1 MRTNEER
8 QQLIHRRTLEIQRE
22 QQKKRERVIS
32 GSGIAACLMIII
44 GIGCLMPEVTKQ
56 ASVSGAKTNYTTGM
70 ASMMGTL
77 YFVLYLVIRGKVP
90 QFFYVSEISWIASYL
105 FLHSYQIVGYK
116 GQRMKISVIPL
127 ICGIGV
133 AIISIWSGIFG
144 PAILSTGVFTLAAG
158 AIVYISVFQ
167 ILYGDAP
174 YKSSICILLCII
186 LQVSLYI
193 SSSFFHDYTRF
204 NLYFCI
210 DIVLTISMAM
220 LLPCTFMEVGKDD
233 VH

>member
-1 MRTNEER
+1 
-8 QQLIHRRTLEIQRE
+8 
-22 QQKKRERVIS
+22 
-32 GSGIAACLMIII
+32 
-44 GIGCLMPEVTKQ
+44 
-56 ASVSGAKTNYTTGM
+56 
-70 ASMMGTL
+70 MMGTL

-158 AIVYISVFQ
+158 ASTLVF
-167 ILYGDAP
+167 
-174 YKSSICILLCII
+174 
-186 LQVSLYI
+186 
-193 SSSFFHDYTRF
+193 FRF
-204 NLYFCI
+204 Y
-210 DIVLTISMAM
+210 MAM
-220 LLPCTFMEVGKDD
+220 HHIKAAFVFYY
-233 VH
+233 V

>member
-1 MRTNEER
+1 MNFEIIDNIF
-8 QQLIHRRTLEIQRE
+8 QVIVFSLIVVADIVCWFLHKNRLY
-22 QQKKRERVIS
+22 
-32 GSGIAACLMIII
+32 IILALAHS
-44 GIGCLMPEVTKQ
+44 CF
-56 ASVSGAKTNYTTGM
+56 
-70 ASMMGTL
+70 MMGTL

-186 LQVSLYI
+186 LQRKCPGIYRKKSY
-193 SSSFFHDYTRF
+193 
-204 NLYFCI
+204 NLYSIMYNFTGESI
-210 DIVLTISMAM
+210 YKFVFFS
-220 LLPCTFMEVGKDD
+220 
-233 VH
+233 

>member
-1 MRTNEER
+1 MNFEIIDNIF
-8 QQLIHRRTLEIQRE
+8 QVIVFSLIVVADIVCWFLHKNRLY
-22 QQKKRERVIS
+22 
-32 GSGIAACLMIII
+32 IILALAHS
-44 GIGCLMPEVTKQ
+44 CF
-56 ASVSGAKTNYTTGM
+56 
-70 ASMMGTL
+70 MMGTL

-220 LLPCTFMEVGKDD
+220 LLPCTFMEVEKDD

>member
-1 MRTNEER
+1 
-8 QQLIHRRTLEIQRE
+8 
-22 QQKKRERVIS
+22 
-32 GSGIAACLMIII
+32 
-44 GIGCLMPEVTKQ
+44 
-56 ASVSGAKTNYTTGM
+56 
-70 ASMMGTL
+70 
-77 YFVLYLVIRGKVP
+77 
-90 QFFYVSEISWIASYL
+90 
-105 FLHSYQIVGYK
+105 
-116 GQRMKISVIPL
+116 MKISVIPL

-144 PAILSTGVFTLAAG
+144 PAILSTGVFALAAG

-220 LLPCTFMEVGKDD
+220 LLPCTFMEVEKDD

>member
-1 MRTNEER
+1 MCWFLHKNR
-8 QQLIHRRTLEIQRE
+8 LY
-22 QQKKRERVIS
+22 
-32 GSGIAACLMIII
+32 IILALAHS
-44 GIGCLMPEVTKQ
+44 CF
-56 ASVSGAKTNYTTGM
+56 
-70 ASMMGTL
+70 MMGTL

-116 GQRMKISVIPL
+116 GSEDEDISDSVDL
-127 ICGIGV
+127 WNGV

>member
-1 MRTNEER
+1 MCWFLHKNR
-8 QQLIHRRTLEIQRE
+8 LY
-22 QQKKRERVIS
+22 
-32 GSGIAACLMIII
+32 IILALAHS
-44 GIGCLMPEVTKQ
+44 CF
-56 ASVSGAKTNYTTGM
+56 
-70 ASMMGTL
+70 MMGTL

-174 YKSSICILLCII
+174 YKSSICISIMYNFTGESIYKFVFFFMTIQGLICIFALILC
-186 LQVSLYI
+186 
-193 SSSFFHDYTRF
+193 
-204 NLYFCI
+204 
-210 DIVLTISMAM
+210 
-220 LLPCTFMEVGKDD
+220 
-233 VH
+233 